1 MIQQRNPIWFPR
13 FEATTGKN
21 CFFAKLRNLLILL
34 ACCPLFTSVAFAGG
48 GPENVVVVV
57 NQNSWASKTVANH
70 FLQLRRIP
78 SCNVVHIDWD
88 QGVETTDVETFRTQI
103 LGPVLSTIADR
114 NLDSQIDY
122 IIYSVD
128 FPFEIRINEDLEG
141 HDAPQQITPSGSI
154 TGLTY
159 CWEWVTARN
168 PSYVRM
174 DANAYF
180 SPDKSGVPD
189 SRGFRSWFGWGKDG
203 KLIEAGGQ
211 HYALSTMLGVT
222 SGRGNTL
229 NEVIECLRRGAEAD
243 ATVPSGTIYF
253 MRNDDVRSK
262 VRDSKFDL
270 AANTLEQL
278 GVRAEVLQGV
288 TPQRKPDVQGA
299 VLGTHTVDWG
309 RSQSTILP
317 GAICEH
323 FTSFGGM
330 LQEKAS
336 QTPLSEF
343 IRYGAAGTS
352 GTVIEPYAIHMKFPS
367 AFMQV
372 HYARGCSLAESFY
385 QAVAGPYQLLIVGD
399 PLCRPWATIPLIDC
413 EGLTPG
419 ETLSGI
425 VSFQPTA
432 RTIGSPV
439 DRFELFVDGQRH
451 SACSSE
457 QTIEFD
463 TRTLLD
469 GFHEFRIIGI
479 EAGAIET
486 QGSITAGMTVDNH
499 GRSATL
505 TSQRDVALWGEPFKL
520 QIAAPGAELV
530 VIYHNKRRIASMRGE
545 SGTVTLEPEEL
556 GLGPVTLEA
565 LALGSGGPSSH
576 VLTTPL
582 EIDVYPGE
590 PLPGFKPPRDK
601 SPGWVFESDSGVR
614 SVVRDFSSGD
624 WLGDA
629 GGKLDEGFRIRGALS
644 ITAQDVYQFNLQ
656 HRGHLIL
663 KVDDQVVL
671 ESDSAKKGGSE
682 MNIVPVNLAAG
693 SHQVELSLSPTPQT
707 RLNLQFGPQT
717 GFNGAGVRSIRGRQF
732 WHTN

>member
-1 MIQQRNPIWFPR
+1 MAKATLRFFSIARFAAIRLRALWLVLCCFP
-13 FEATTGKN
+13 
-21 CFFAKLRNLLILL
+21 LLPSL
-34 ACCPLFTSVAFAGG
+34 AIAGG
-48 GPENVVVVV
+48 GPENVAVVI

-78 SCNVVHIDWD
+78 SSNVVHIDWD
-88 QGVETTDVETFRTQI
+88 QGVETTDVETFRTKI
-103 LGPVLSTIADR
+103 LNPVLSTIASR

-128 FPFEIRINEDLEG
+128 FPFEIRINKDLEG
-141 HDAPQQITPSGSI
+141 HEAPQQITPSGSI

-159 CWEWVTARN
+159 FWEWVSARN

-180 SPDKSGVPD
+180 SPDKSGVPV
-189 SRGFRSWFGWGKDG
+189 SRGFRSWFGWDKEH
-203 KLIEAGGQ
+203 KLIEAGGS
-211 HYALSTMLGVT
+211 HYVLSTMLGVT
-222 SGRGNTL
+222 SGRGNTVS
-229 NEVIECLRRGAEAD
+229 EVIECLRRGAKAD
-243 ATVPSGTIYF
+243 ATVPGGTIYYV
-253 MRNDDVRSK
+253 RNEDVRSK
-262 VRDSKFDL
+262 ARDSNFDL
-270 AANTLEQL
+270 AASTLQQL
-278 GVRAEVLQGV
+278 GVRAEVLRGE

-299 VLGTHTVDWG
+299 MLGTHTVNWG

-330 LQEKAS
+330 LRENAS

-352 GTVIEPYAIHMKFPS
+352 GTVIEPYAIRMKFPS
-367 AFMQV
+367 AFIQV
-372 HYARGCSLAESFY
+372 HYVRGCSLAESFY

-399 PLCRPWATIPLIDC
+399 PLCRPWATIPLVDC

-419 ETLSGI
+419 GTLSGKAT
-425 VSFQPTA
+425 FRPTA

-451 SACSSE
+451 SACGAGQS
-457 QTIEFD
+457 IAFD

-469 GFHEFRIIGI
+469 GYHEFRVVGI

-486 QGSITAGMTVDNH
+486 QGSISAGVTIDNYGH
-499 GRSATL
+499 SASL
-505 TSQRDVALWGEPFKL
+505 TSNSDTALWGQPFEL

-530 VIYHNKRRIASMRGE
+530 AIYHNKKRIASMRGA
-545 SGTVTLEPEEL
+545 SGTVSVDPKSL

-576 VLTTPL
+576 VLARPL
-582 EIDVYPGE
+582 QIEVYPGE
-590 PLPGFKPPRDK
+590 PLPGFEPPRNK
-601 SPGWVFESDSGVR
+601 SPGWVFESDSGAR
-614 SVVRDFSSGD
+614 GVVNDFSSGD
-624 WLGDA
+624 WIKKA
-629 GGKLDEGFRIRGALS
+629 GGGTNEGFRLRGALT
-644 ITAQDVYQFNLQ
+644 ITTQDVYQFHFQ
-656 HRGHLIL
+656 HRGHLTL
-663 KVDDQVVL
+663 KVDDRL
-671 ESDSAKKGGSE
+671 LLDSDSAQKDQRG
-682 MNIVPVNLAAG
+682 MNIVPVNLATG
-693 SHQVELSLSPTPQT
+693 SHQVEIKLSPTPQT
-707 RLNLQFGPQT
+707 RLKMQFGPQT

-732 WHTN
+732 WHTD